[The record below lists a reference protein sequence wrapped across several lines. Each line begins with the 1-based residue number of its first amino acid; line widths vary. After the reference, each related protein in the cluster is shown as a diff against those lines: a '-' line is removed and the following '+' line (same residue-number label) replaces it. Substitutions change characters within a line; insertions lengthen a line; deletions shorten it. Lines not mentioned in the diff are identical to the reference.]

1 MIPAL
6 IGSQASVTTSQNK
19 SLIGITGTVM
29 DETKNMVTL
38 LTDRGSRMVPKSSNI
53 WEVRHGDETIR
64 LDGVSISKRFHE
76 RVSTV

>member
-6 IGSQASVTTSQNK
+6 IGSRASVITSQNRY
-19 SLIGITGTVM
+19 LIGINGTVL

-64 LDGVSISKRFHE
+64 LDGATISKRFHE
-76 RVSTV
+76 RVNTV